1 MKRLKLCGEK
11 WQKKGFYSNFV
22 QILFLANSF
31 WHLTSFGSNGKITS
45 MPTKFCSDNTN
56 SLIVKL
62 NSTGNFARW
71 HSILNIRTASKK
83 VCPQRLKGKIKKSI
97 LAVSCA
103 SGLCHYERCHE
114 QRLLK
119 CIWAPLLPIRSTEL
133 WHRAEIQAHDHDN
146 TLLISKAPREAGI
159 FRISFCPAYWEE
171 PSNIHV
177 LCVNSFDPAC
187 Q

>member
-11 WQKKGFYSNFV
+11 WQKKGFYSNFI

-83 VCPQRLKGKIKKSI
+83 VCPQRLKGKNKEKHT
-97 LAVSCA
+97 SCL
-103 SGLCHYERCHE
+103 LCF
-114 QRLLK
+114 
-119 CIWAPLLPIRSTEL
+119 WALSL
-133 WHRAEIQAHDHDN
+133 RAMSWTA
-146 TLLISKAPREAGI
+146 TSKVHLSS
-159 FRISFCPAYWEE
+159 SFA
-171 PSNIHV
+171 
-177 LCVNSFDPAC
+177 NSFNRALTSRWDSSTWSWQYSSDFKSPKRSRYISYFFLSC
-187 Q
+187 LLGRT